1 LTEASRSERI
11 ALTGLPEK
19 GGMNLRKLSI
29 APFLILALALAL
41 SGTTGCSMMK
51 PPAMEEEPSP
61 VPEEP
66 AAEET
71 STTPEYKYT
80 HEQVVDAI
88 TATLTSRQFRFA
100 LKRTDVAKGEVETQW
115 RDEEA
120 FEGSSG
126 GGAYGTEDKYRSYVI
141 VDYDFARNR
150 VNIKRVAQAFDFY
163 INDWRDIT
171 PRRYHRDED
180 MQIQKVVMETLEEEG
195 SEQPEATE
203 TPQ

>member
-1 LTEASRSERI
+1 
-11 ALTGLPEK
+11 LTGFPEK
-19 GGMNLRKLSI
+19 GGIDLSKLSI
-29 APFLILALALAL
+29 APFLILSLALGL
-41 SGTTGCSMMK
+41 SATTGCSMMK
-51 PPAMEEEPSP
+51 PPPMLEEASP
-61 VPEEP
+61 VPEESP
-66 AAEET
+66 AEET
-71 STTPEYKYT
+71 SPAAEAKYT
-80 HEQVVDAI
+80 HEQAVDAI

-120 FEGSSG
+120 FEGGSG

-141 VDYDFARNR
+141 VDFDFARDR

-180 MQIQKVVMETLEEEG
+180 MQIQKVIMETLENEQ
-195 SEQPEATE
+195 SESPAETE

>member
-1 LTEASRSERI
+1 MSRS
-11 ALTGLPEK
+11 P
-19 GGMNLRKLSI
+19 I
-29 APFLILALALAL
+29 APFLIVGLVLAFSATA
-41 SGTTGCSMMK
+41 GCSMMK
-51 PPAMEEEPSP
+51 PPAIEEEPIST
-61 VPEEP
+61 PEESP
-66 AAEET
+66 AEET
-71 STTPEYKYT
+71 SPTTESKYT
-80 HEQVVDAI
+80 HEEVADAI

-100 LKRTDVAKGEVETQW
+100 LKRTDVAKGQVETQW

-141 VDYDFARNR
+141 VSYDFARNR

-180 MQIQKVVMETLEEEG
+180 MQIQKVVMETLEKEKEQQQEG
-195 SEQPEATE
+195 TSQ
-203 TPQ
+203 